1 MLNEKEFIMA
11 WKNRETRLAHSRA
24 YYLANKEKIKLAT
37 GYYKR
42 CSLCNEIKT
51 KTKFFVDDLSR
62 RCTNICFDCYNKQ
75 EIDLLYLQRK
85 IYNGCYHE

>member
-1 MLNEKEFIMA
+1 MSYKD
-11 WKNRETRLAHSRA
+11 KETRSAHSRA
-24 YYLANKEKIKLAT
+24 YYLANKERIKLTT

-42 CSLCNEIKT
+42 CSVCNEVKSKNKYFI
-51 KTKFFVDDLSR
+51 DDPTR
-62 RCTNICFDCYNKQ
+62 RCTNICIDCYEKH